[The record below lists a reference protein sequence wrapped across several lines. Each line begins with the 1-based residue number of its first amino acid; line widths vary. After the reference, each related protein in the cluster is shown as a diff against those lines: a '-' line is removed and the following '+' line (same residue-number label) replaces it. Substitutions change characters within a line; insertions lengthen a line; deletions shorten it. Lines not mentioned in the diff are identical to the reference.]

1 VFDTSAEEFK
11 NDWIPDGFQITKI
24 RRPKKNAPKWARSQ
38 SGIAMRVLGKRGQ
51 MRLRVAYLYWM
62 VGLNAREIAGIL
74 NKSKKD
80 IYNIIYTLRA

>member
-1 VFDTSAEEFK
+1 
-11 NDWIPDGFQITKI
+11 
-24 RRPKKNAPKWARSQ
+24 
-38 SGIAMRVLGKRGQ
+38 MRVLGKRGQ